1 MSEHPGVPTARL
13 EALYQELILDH
24 YRRPRNKGALEAAT
38 ARAAIKNP
46 LCGDEIEV
54 QIAMEGDRLADVR
67 FVGRGC
73 SISQSSASMM
83 TELVRGRSAAEVE
96 ELIACAGAMLRGDAA
111 AALDDRLGEMRA
123 LAGVARFPTRHRCA
137 TLAWEALLRA
147 LRSHAVGAGA

>member
-1 MSEHPGVPTARL
+1 MSDRPSAPSARL

-24 YRRPRNKGALEAAT
+24 YRRPRNKGALERPT
-38 ARAAIKNP
+38 SRAALKNP

-54 QIAMEGDRLADVR
+54 QIAMDGERLEDVR

-96 ELIACAGAMLRGDAA
+96 EIIARASAMLRGDASA
-111 AALDDRLGEMRA
+111 ADDERLGEMRA

-147 LRSHAVGAGA
+147 LRGRAVGEGA